1 MSTQAKPWVTPEE
14 YLERER
20 LAEYKSEYYRGEVFA
35 MAGASLRHGLI
46 VSNLV
51 MTLGQ
56 QLKSRP
62 CSIYA
67 NDLRL
72 RVTATGLYTYP
83 DVVVIWGEPEVADDQ
98 KDTVLNPAI
107 VIEVLS
113 DSTKDYDRGQKFE
126 HYRGIP
132 SLREYLVI
140 AQDHPHA
147 EHYIRQPENRWLLSE
162 TANLADTIHLP
173 AIDCTLPLAAIY
185 DKVDFHH

>member
-1 MSTQAKPWVTPEE
+1 MSTQAKPWITPEE

-35 MAGASLRHGLI
+35 MAGASLRHGRI
-46 VSNLV
+46 VRNLAGE
-51 MTLGQ
+51 LFQ
-56 QLKSRP
+56 QLKNKKWEVFTS
-62 CSIYA
+62 
-67 NDLRL
+67 DLRL

-83 DVVVIWGEPEVADDQ
+83 DVVVICGEPEVADDQ
-98 KDTVLNPAI
+98 KDTVVNPAI

-162 TANLADTIHLP
+162 TANLSDTLHLP

-185 DKVDFHH
+185 DKVDFQ